1 MGKGL
6 MLRIDAHHH
15 IWDISVRPQTWMQ
28 GDEVKPISR
37 TILMNEL
44 EPELEKAQI
53 DYTVIVQTVATVDET
68 PEFLDLSLSHPKIC
82 AVVGWLDLESNDIRP
97 QLEKYLSHPG
107 GKNLV
112 SIRDLA
118 QDKKD
123 PNWLLRDNVVNNI
136 HRVGEAGLTFDI
148 LTRPPQLA
156 AAVEMVK
163 MSPNNSFVLDH
174 ISKPYM
180 AKGEMQPWAD
190 QISEIASHENVV
202 VKVSG
207 LFTEA
212 NWSNWSHETFMPY
225 LDHILKSFSPSRMM
239 FGSDWPVC
247 LLAATYT
254 DTINLMEEFT
264 KSFSKSEQE
273 SFWAGTA
280 KRVYKLKV

>member
-1 MGKGL
+1 
-6 MLRIDAHHH
+6 
-15 IWDISVRPQTWMQ
+15 
-28 GDEVKPISR
+28 
-37 TILMNEL
+37 
-44 EPELEKAQI
+44 
-53 DYTVIVQTVATVDET
+53 
-68 PEFLDLSLSHPKIC
+68 
-82 AVVGWLDLESNDIRP
+82 
-97 QLEKYLSHPG
+97 
-107 GKNLV
+107 V

-118 QDKKD
+118 QDKVD
-123 PNWLLRDNVVNNI
+123 PNWLLRDNVVKNI
-136 HRVGEAGLTFDI
+136 HRIGEAGLTFDI

-163 MSPNNSFVLDH
+163 KSPNNSFVLDH

-180 AKGEMQPWAD
+180 AKGEFQPWAN
-190 QISEIASHENVV
+190 QISEIASYENVV

-212 NWSNWSHETFMPY
+212 NWSDWSQETFKPY
-225 LDHILKSFSPSRMM
+225 LDHVLNSFSPSRMM

-264 KSFSKSEQE
+264 KNFTKSEQE

-280 KRVYKLKV
+280 KRAYKLKV

>member
-1 MGKGL
+1 
-6 MLRIDAHHH
+6 MLRIDSHHH

-44 EPELEKAQI
+44 EPELEKAKI
-53 DYTVIVQTVATVDET
+53 DYTVIVQTVATADET
-68 PEFLDLSLSHPKIC
+68 PEFLDLSLSHSKIC
-82 AVVGWLDLESNDIRP
+82 AVVGWLDLESDDIRP
-97 QLEKYLSHPG
+97 ELEKYLSHPG

-118 QDKKD
+118 QDKVD
-123 PNWLLRDNVVNNI
+123 PNWLLRDNVVKNI
-136 HRVGEAGLTFDI
+136 HRIGEAGLTFDI

-163 MSPNNSFVLDH
+163 KSPNNSFVLDH

-190 QISEIASHENVV
+190 QISEIASYENVV

-212 NWSNWSHETFMPY
+212 NWSDWSQETFKPY
-225 LDHILKSFSPSRMM
+225 LDHVLNSFSPSRMM

-264 KSFSKSEQE
+264 KNFTKSEQE

-280 KRVYKLKV
+280 KRAYKLKV

>member
-6 MLRIDAHHH
+6 MLRIDSHHH

-44 EPELEKAQI
+44 EPELEKAKI

-82 AVVGWLDLESNDIRP
+82 AVVGWLDLESDDIRP

-118 QDKKD
+118 QDKED
-123 PNWLLRDNVVNNI
+123 PNWLLRDNVVKNI
-136 HRVGEAGLTFDI
+136 HRIGEAGLTFDI

-163 MSPNNSFVLDH
+163 MSPNNNFVLDH

-212 NWSNWSHETFMPY
+212 NWSDWSQETFRPY
-225 LDHILKSFSPSRMM
+225 LDHILKSFSPARMM

-264 KSFSKSEQE
+264 KNFTKSEQE

-280 KRVYKLKV
+280 KRAYKLRV

>member
-1 MGKGL
+1 
-6 MLRIDAHHH
+6 MLRIDSHHH
-15 IWDISVRPQTWMQ
+15 IWDIRVRPQTWMQ
-28 GDEVKPISR
+28 GDEVKLISR

-44 EPELEKAQI
+44 EPELEKAKI

-82 AVVGWLDLESNDIRP
+82 AVVGWLDLESDDIRP
-97 QLEKYLSHPG
+97 ELEKYLSHPG

-118 QDKKD
+118 QDKED
-123 PNWLLRDNVVNNI
+123 PNWLLRDNVVKNI
-136 HRVGEAGLTFDI
+136 HRIGEAGLTFDI

-163 MSPNNSFVLDH
+163 KSPNNSFVLDH

-190 QISEIASHENVV
+190 QISEIASYENVV

-212 NWSNWSHETFMPY
+212 NWSDWSQETFRPY
-225 LDHILKSFSPSRMM
+225 LDHVLNSFSPSRMM

-264 KSFSKSEQE
+264 KNFTKSEQE

-280 KRVYKLKV
+280 KRAYKLKV

>member
-1 MGKGL
+1 
-6 MLRIDAHHH
+6 MLRIDSHHH

-44 EPELEKAQI
+44 EPELEKAKI

-82 AVVGWLDLESNDIRP
+82 AVVGWLDLESEDIRP
-97 QLEKYLSHPG
+97 QLDKYLSHPG

-118 QDKKD
+118 QDKED
-123 PNWLLRDNVVNNI
+123 PNWLLRDNVVRNI
-136 HRVGEAGLTFDI
+136 HRIGEAGLTFDI

-163 MSPNNSFVLDH
+163 MSPNNNFVLDH

-212 NWSNWSHETFMPY
+212 NWSDWRHETFKPY
-225 LDHILKSFSPSRMM
+225 LDHILKSFSPARMM

-264 KSFSKSEQE
+264 KNFTKSEQE
-273 SFWAGTA
+273 SFWAGTV
-280 KRVYKLKV
+280 KRAYKLRV

>member
-6 MLRIDAHHH
+6 MLRIDSHHH

-44 EPELEKAQI
+44 EPELEKAKI

-82 AVVGWLDLESNDIRP
+82 AVVGWLDLESDDIRP

-118 QDKKD
+118 QDKED
-123 PNWLLRDNVVNNI
+123 PNWLLRDNVVKNI
-136 HRVGEAGLTFDI
+136 HRIGEAGLTFDI

-163 MSPNNSFVLDH
+163 RSPNNSFVLDH

-212 NWSNWSHETFMPY
+212 NWSDWSQETFRPY
-225 LDHILKSFSPSRMM
+225 LDHVLNSFSPSRMM

-264 KSFSKSEQE
+264 KNFTKLEQE

-280 KRVYKLKV
+280 KRAYKLRV